1 MDAKEE
7 AEDQLEILLKIP
19 KECHDLFDYYKC
31 AEMEWWT
38 EFKIAVLHDTKGH
51 KLFFGD
57 VKVGKH
63 MEYGMAW
70 SQTWHGSEPGM
81 AVSQTRHGSKPDI
94 FFIALLDSEVKN
106 LAVLDFNYFWTYGYI
121 PVWKNEKDALEAV
134 QNHLYGSPP
143 TLGITLPATFPH
155 RPTRPSLP
163 FHPT

>member
-1 MDAKEE
+1 MGAKKE

-19 KECHDLFDYYKC
+19 KECSKLFDDYKYD
-31 AEMEWWT
+31 EIEWWT
-38 EFKIAVLHDTKGH
+38 AFKIAVFDDTDGH

-57 VKVGKH
+57 VKVGKYL
-63 MEYGMAW
+63 EYGMAV
-70 SQTWHGSEPGM
+70 SQTWHGSEP
-81 AVSQTRHGSKPDI
+81 DI
-94 FFIALLDSEVKN
+94 CFIALLDSEVKH
-106 LAVLDFNYFWTYGYI
+106 LAVLDLNYFWTYGYI